1 MMNLTQEL
9 ATSIIIYVC
18 LRASH
23 PASYLS
29 TLLDGPTSLNFGY
42 YPFVLFEN
50 RLYLSHTYVRS

>member
-9 ATSIIIYVC
+9 ATSIMIYVC
-18 LRASH
+18 ISASH

-29 TLLDGPTSLNFGY
+29 TLLDGPTGLNFRY

-50 RLYLSHTYVRS
+50 RLYFSHMYV